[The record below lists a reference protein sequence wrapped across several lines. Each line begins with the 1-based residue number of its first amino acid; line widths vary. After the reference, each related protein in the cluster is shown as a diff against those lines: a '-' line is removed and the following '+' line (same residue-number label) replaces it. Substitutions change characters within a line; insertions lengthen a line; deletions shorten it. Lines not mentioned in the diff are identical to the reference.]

1 MFSGVAHIGFTVG
14 DVSRAAAFYEA
25 LFGYPPEIRR
35 VYDAPYTGA
44 QVGYPGASL
53 DVAIFKIAGSD
64 VRLELIEYLA
74 PQGAAVDPETKN
86 PGTAHLCLMT
96 DDIDSEF
103 ARLIELGAQPRS
115 REPVR
120 VESGPNEGGHVCYL
134 RDPDGFTIELFEVD
148 PSPIPSALG

>member
-1 MFSGVAHIGFTVG
+1 MFRGVAHIGFTVG
-14 DVSRAAAFYEA
+14 DVTRAAAFYEA

-44 QVGYPGASL
+44 QVGYPGAIL
-53 DVAIFKIAGSD
+53 DIAIFKIAGSD

-86 PGTAHLCLMT
+86 PGTAHLCLGT

-103 ARLIELGAQPRS
+103 DRLVELGAQPRS
-115 REPVR
+115 RQPVT
-120 VESGPNEGGHVCYL
+120 VETGPNVGRRVCYL
-134 RDPDGFTIELFEVD
+134 RDPQGFTIELFEVD
-148 PSPIPSALG
+148 PATVSA